1 MPLAKPGD
9 PYVND
14 RGHVLLPKKG
24 DQMDAIPRAETVF
37 GAPVAKNIQST
48 ERRTVKDLPASNTK
62 LQTAINVVIV
72 YQLLGLTDNEISYIT
87 SIPLEDMPRI
97 KNDPAYQETF
107 DILFGQ
113 MISVNTN
120 SLQSKIAHYAGEAL
134 DNVINIA
141 GNSKHEMAKLKANQD
156 ILDRA
161 GLHPET
167 LFGKNK
173 QDDGFDSLKIVIQ
186 TDDDKETKVDVDL
199 SRSK

>member
-14 RGHVLLPKKG
+14 KGHVLLPKSG
-24 DQMDAIPRAETVF
+24 DQMDAIPRAETVL
-37 GAPVAKNIQST
+37 GAPVAKNIVST
-48 ERRTVKDLPASNTK
+48 ERRTVKDLPASNVK
-62 LQTAINVVIV
+62 LQTAINVCIV
-72 YQLLGLTDNEISYIT
+72 YQLLGLTDNEVAFIT
-87 SIPLEDMPRI
+87 GIPLEDMPRI

-107 DILFGQ
+107 DVIFGQ
-113 MISVNTN
+113 MISVNSN

-141 GNSKHEMAKLKANQD
+141 KTSKHEMARLKANQD
-156 ILDRA
+156 VLDRA
-161 GLHPET
+161 GLHPEV

-173 QDDGFDSLKIVIQ
+173 QEDGFDSLKIVIQ
-186 TDDDKETKVDVDL
+186 SDDDKETKVDIDL